1 MAAKLNLDNAT
12 ICKSSRFHFID
23 NNKKLISFLYNNDL
37 YLLHSGKELLAKIF
51 LFFYDINN
59 F

>member
-12 ICKSSRFHFID
+12 ICKSRRFHFID
-23 NNKKLISFLYNNDL
+23 NNKKLISVLYNNDL
-37 YLLHSGKELLAKIF
+37 YLLHSGKELLER
-51 LFFYDINN
+51 FFFFFNDINN